1 MSDIPSPA
9 PKKRTRK
16 SKPDTSAEQL
26 PEKTVEPKPVK
37 KQIVKPK
44 EEEPIAKPEEQTDQ
58 IDQIHKPV
66 PEEFLKDLG
75 ALAEIF
81 ENNPDII
88 DPIREVFEYHLV
100 DPIDRKTFPKTINA
114 MSMLLGVSA
123 TMVLMTA
130 CHVNSAGFFENLL
143 FSIKD
148 EKQKAA
154 VWILQHLTSLYGSRI
169 QIAYTLSIGTM
180 DEDWHTVDVNTYR
193 REGDTPI
200 WNIEMNMMLYDGT
213 ETKVRMTPD
222 SAFQLVEILA
232 AELANNIPKE
242 NIDEALITKCEKNF
256 TAFYEKFYSDK
267 DSRKNDNEHPAGY
280 A

>member
-1 MSDIPSPA
+1 MSDTSSPA

-16 SKPDTSAEQL
+16 SISDTPAELL
-26 PEKTVEPKPVK
+26 PEKTVEPKPAK
-37 KQIVKPK
+37 KRIVKPK
-44 EEEPIAKPEEQTDQ
+44 EEEPIAKPEEHTDQ
-58 IDQIHKPV
+58 MHKPV
-66 PEEFLKDLG
+66 PEEFLKDLAG
-75 ALAEIF
+75 LAEIF

-88 DPIREVFEYHLV
+88 EAIREVFEYHLV

-130 CHVNSAGFFENLL
+130 CHVNSAGFFEDLL
-143 FSIKD
+143 FAIKD

-154 VWILQHLTSLYGSRI
+154 VWIIQHLTSLYGSRV
-169 QIAYTLSIGTM
+169 QTAYTLSIGTM

-193 REGDTPI
+193 REGEVHL
-200 WNIEMNMMLYDGT
+200 WNIEMNIILYDGT

-222 SAFQLVEILA
+222 SAFQLVEILS
-232 AELANNIPKE
+232 AELANNIPRE
-242 NIDEALITKCEKNF
+242 NIDEDLIKKCEKNY
-256 TAFYEKFYSDK
+256 TAFYEKFYADK
-267 DSRKNDNEHPAGY
+267 DDRKNDNEHPAGY